1 MLTMRMPSRMGMR
14 LWIRMR
20 PGPWPRLRRRS
31 RSMAMMAMSL
41 SIWFFVYWFISFLSF
56 SASFSPSLFSS
67 FFLFFFFSPSL
78 PFPRIP
84 RYSRGIIRPI
94 SARRDENRILDGF
107 DVTHGW
113 LLSLLRLVQPFNSL
127 SLVQFEHFA
136 RDLLD
141 GFEARI
147 EQFPPIQ
154 RGEGDL
160 EGSRDAQRH
169 TEIHRREVDRGAGD
183 GVGWVGDTER

>member
-31 RSMAMMAMSL
+31 RSMAMMAMTL

-56 SASFSPSLFSS
+56 SASFPPSLLSFSS
-67 FFLFFFFSPSL
+67 FSLFSPSL
-78 PFPRIP
+78 PFPRIL

-94 SARRDENRILDGF
+94 SSRRDENRSLDGF
-107 DVTHGW
+107 DVAHRW

-169 TEIHRREVDRGAGD
+169 TEIHRREVDRSAGD
-183 GVGWVGDTER
+183 GVGWIGDTEG